1 MVLFFFFSSLG
12 LALSDVTAHRW
23 AFLTHSIVFSCGVR
37 SSFFFFLG
45 LGGGWGGLSWGN
57 CPLNFKWHYGNT
69 QRWWVVLCFVLNAV
83 LTSLSPSSG
92 PFWNCGW
99 DLERPSLWLVIGPI
113 NLLCTFSFTFLF
125 SFLWRHHMLV
135 LCLYEC
141 FNHFHGGRILYLCS
155 CTILFFSARK
165 SVMYEINQ
173 SHLFEN
179 KSLFWTL

>member
-1 MVLFFFFSSLG
+1 MVLFFFLFEFGSFKNNGPSM
-12 LALSDVTAHRW
+12 
-23 AFLTHSIVFSCGVR
+23 SIF
-37 SSFFFFLG
+37 
-45 LGGGWGGLSWGN
+45 
-57 CPLNFKWHYGNT
+57 NT
-69 QRWWVVLCFVLNAV
+69 LHTENLKKVMGCVVLCTECCLDFFSPVLQSV
-83 LTSLSPSSG
+83 RS
-92 PFWNCGW
+92 CVW
-99 DLERPSLWLVIGPI
+99 DLEHPSLWLVIGWI

-173 SHLFEN
+173 SHLFEKKKK